1 MKKDEIKKLNN
12 SQGED
17 FTVKIVDV
25 FEYEGVKYAEVQPVG
40 FNGFNREVPITM
52 LK

>member
-1 MKKDEIKKLNN
+1 MKLKKMDN

-17 FTVKIVDV
+17 FTVKIVDI

-40 FNGFNREVPITM
+40 FNGFNREVPVTK
-52 LK
+52 LKDNN